1 MQDLLCPQCREA
13 TNVRDERGR
22 VVVCP
27 SCGSSYR
34 RLLEFSQWL
43 IPHDQKLGSYELIE
57 PVGSGAFGVVWK
69 AVDSDLGRFV
79 ALKIPHA
86 GPQTTPE
93 YAQRLQREA
102 RSAAQLHHP
111 NIVAVHNVGQEGA
124 MPFLACELVD
134 GQSLA
139 QLLTQQSLDIRQSA
153 QLVAQLADALEHA
166 HQRGVIHRDIKP
178 SNIMI
183 RRHETGTE
191 LQPVLMDF
199 GLALRSGIEVTMT
212 FEGDRLGTPAYM
224 SPEQASGQA
233 HQLDERSDIYSLG
246 VVLYVL
252 ITGRL
257 PFMGAGEALYF
268 QIRNGEP
275 TPPRGIHK
283 RIPRDLEVICLKAMA
298 KDRQHRYATAGEFAA
313 DLRRF
318 LDSAAITARPISL
331 WQKVVLWC
339 KRPDR
344 IKNAGVIGLG
354 ITVAFFLFSLI
365 SLIANIIQYL
375 NGLSPSTI
383 RPVEAFMG
391 FVLHIV
397 VSLALLVVCYHTIKG
412 RLWSLWV
419 GASASLFF
427 LVYATMIIWEVFPYD
442 MGGLITPEMIRF
454 KVTVHII
461 WAVLTGLVL
470 SLYGIA
476 LVAYYANRQLLTR
489 SPTSQSADA
498 FEDPPSSQLQH
509 QLPHL
514 SGSLDIG
521 DQQGRRGK

>member
-1 MQDLLCPQCREA
+1 MNR
-13 TNVRDERGR
+13 
-22 VVVCP
+22 
-27 SCGSSYR
+27 Y
-34 RLLEFSQWL
+34 
-43 IPHDQKLGSYELIE
+43 
-57 PVGSGAFGVVWK
+57 
-69 AVDSDLGRFV
+69 V

-86 GPQTTPE
+86 GPQTPPE
-93 YAQRLQREA
+93 FAQRLQREA

-298 KDRQHRYATAGEFAA
+298 KDRQHRYTTAGEFAA

-344 IKNAGVIGLG
+344 IKNAGVTGL
-354 ITVAFFLFSLI
+354 IVCVTWFLFDTTGLMLI
-365 SLIANIIQYL
+365 SYSYL
-375 NGLSPSTI
+375 KGGAPTI
-383 RPVEAFMG
+383 RPMEAYLIFS
-391 FVLHIV
+391 LHLFI
-397 VSLALLVVCYHTIKG
+397 SLSLQVVCVYTIKKH
-412 RLWSLWV
+412 LWSLWV
-419 GASASLFF
+419 GTLASFCL
-427 LVYATMIIWEVFPYD
+427 LVYAGSVATQIVPYD
-442 MGGLITPEMIRF
+442 MGGIMSPENTPF
-454 KVTVHII
+454 KVAVHMLGSCFATVVFLAHLIG
-461 WAVLTGLVL
+461 LFSHYTGRR
-470 SLYGIA
+470 
-476 LVAYYANRQLLTR
+476 LVAVTSSNQAKGAAHGPASTRDARSSPFISLTLKGD
-489 SPTSQSADA
+489 SP
-498 FEDPPSSQLQH
+498 
-509 QLPHL
+509 
-514 SGSLDIG
+514 
-521 DQQGRRGK
+521 

>member
-1 MQDLLCPQCREA
+1 MLASGLLCPQCREA

-69 AVDSDLGRFV
+69 AVDSELGRFV

-344 IKNAGVIGLG
+344 IKNAGVIGL
-354 ITVAFFLFSLI
+354 IVCIAFFLFETI
-365 SLIANIIQYL
+365 SFVVTLIQYL
-375 NGLSPSTI
+375 KGSTPATF
-383 RPVEAFMG
+383 RPAEAFTYFGLFIFIALVMQP
-391 FVLHIV
+391 
-397 VSLALLVVCYHTIKG
+397 VSLQALKG
-412 RLWSLWV
+412 KLWSLWTGTIV
-419 GASASLFF
+419 SFLLFIF
-427 LVYATMIIWEVFPYD
+427 ALMVATEIYPFD
-442 MGGLITPEMIRF
+442 MGGLMTREMSSL
-454 KVTVHII
+454 KGAVHVT
-461 WAVLTGLVL
+461 WAVLSGIVMVI
-470 SLYGIA
+470 YGIA
-476 LVAYYANRQLLTR
+476 LFAYSTNRQLLLST
-489 SPTSQSADA
+489 PASQSGDA
-498 FEDPPSSQLQH
+498 RQDPVSH
-509 QLPHL
+509 QVDSDLPFL
-514 SGSLDIG
+514 SKPNREG
-521 DQQGRRGK
+521 